1 MAKEEIKKEEKKVK
15 VVKKDYSSII
25 AKLESH
31 LLGFDKL
38 AVEDKEEILKILK
51 SL

>member
-1 MAKEEIKKEEKKVK
+1 MAKVEVKKEVKKA
-15 VVKKDYSSII
+15 KKDYSSVI